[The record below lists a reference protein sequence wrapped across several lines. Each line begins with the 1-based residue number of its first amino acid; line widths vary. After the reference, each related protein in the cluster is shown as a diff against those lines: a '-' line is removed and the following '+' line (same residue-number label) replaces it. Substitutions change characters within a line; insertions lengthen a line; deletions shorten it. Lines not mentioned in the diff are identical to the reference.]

1 MRSKD
6 QILLENI
13 YTSICENA
21 MSDVQQGAL
30 DKLPPHLKNIANQ
43 LLDYLSKGA
52 RKASFYYRSKLS
64 GREGKYY
71 VDLGVDYGSAKKQSH
86 DIIKKYIDM
95 LKESEPENPDIEV
108 GEKILNPPAS
118 TRKPSVDRKI
128 NLGHGI
134 SIQDTVKE
142 PGVYRLYI
150 FAYMQNDVEKD
161 EEGKALKDFEG
172 NFVRSAAGKVDEV
185 VPASKPKS
193 FSSAE
198 QLQYKLKTPLSR
210 FRRFILNPENISGVT
225 YKGGVMEFQKETQ
238 EEPTANE
245 SFELDSNLLTEER
258 NVPPAN
264 WDQGFE
270 FPMRIGSGGKEIP
283 FKKNG
288 KWYLYVWDSKN
299 NKHFYYCYDDDI
311 YYPDTDFDQL

>member
-1 MRSKD
+1 MRNKD

-13 YTSICENA
+13 YASIYNENI
-21 MSDVQQGAL
+21 DPQVQQGAM
-30 DKLPPHLKNIANQ
+30 DKLSPHLKQIATD
-43 LLDYLSKGA
+43 LLSYLSKGA

-71 VDLGVDYGSAKKQSH
+71 ADLGIDYGNAKKQSH

-95 LKESEPENPDIEV
+95 LKESDPQNPDIEV
-108 GEKILNPPAS
+108 GEKILNPPPS
-118 TRKPSVDRKI
+118 NRKPSVDRKI

-150 FAYMQNDVEKD
+150 YAYMQNDIEKD
-161 EEGKALKDFEG
+161 EEGKAVKDFEG
-172 NFVRSAAGKVDEV
+172 SFVRSAAGKVDEV

-210 FRRFILNPENISGVT
+210 FRRFILDPENISGVT
-225 YKGGVMEFQKETQ
+225 YKGGVLEFQKETQ
-238 EEPTANE
+238 ELPTNE
-245 SFELDSNLLTEER
+245 SFENESNILTEER
-258 NVPPAN
+258 NVPPAD
-264 WDQGFE
+264 WDKGFE